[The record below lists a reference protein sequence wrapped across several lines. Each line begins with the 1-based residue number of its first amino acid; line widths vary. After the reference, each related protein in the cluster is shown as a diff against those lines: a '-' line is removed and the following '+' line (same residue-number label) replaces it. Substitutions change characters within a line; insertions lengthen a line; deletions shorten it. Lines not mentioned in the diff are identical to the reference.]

1 MFIIPLSEALLLGA
15 AVVLVLASEQR
26 LIGGTWFRIPRVLR
40 PEGGPGKAGS
50 EVEVKAA

>member
-1 MFIIPLSEALLLGA
+1 MFIIPLSEVLLLGA
-15 AVVLVLASEQR
+15 AVVFVLASEQW
-26 LIGGTWFRIPRVLR
+26 LISGTWFRIPRVLR